1 MRQVHETLFRAVCLC
16 AAAMMLVLSLLCS
29 IRLAAVNDRAAKLEK
44 ENEALE
50 REIAVMT
57 ARAESRLSLEAL
69 ERYAVEE
76 LGLQRCTPGQIVV
89 IDTPV
94 G

>member
-1 MRQVHETLFRAVCLC
+1 
-16 AAAMMLVLSLLCS
+16 
-29 IRLAAVNDRAAKLEK
+29 
-44 ENEALE
+44 
-50 REIAVMT
+50 MT